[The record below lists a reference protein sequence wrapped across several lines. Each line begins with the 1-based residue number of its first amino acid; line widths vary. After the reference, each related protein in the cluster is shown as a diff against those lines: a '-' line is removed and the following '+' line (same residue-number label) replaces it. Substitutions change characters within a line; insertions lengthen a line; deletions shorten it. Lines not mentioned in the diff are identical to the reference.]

1 MTKLH
6 EGKVAVITGAAMGIG
21 RAYAEQLGSEGA
33 RVVCVDRL
41 SSAET
46 VQRIEQAGGSAIEL
60 LCDIGDP
67 DAVARMGAEVLS
79 RLGRC
84 DILVNNAGIS
94 PARSFDEMSF
104 EDWRRVMSINLDSQ
118 FLTAKAFVPGMRG
131 RKWGRIVNQT
141 SDSVALVLTGLVHY
155 IASKSGI
162 IGFTRALA
170 TELGNDGITVN
181 AIAPGLIRTP
191 GTEAQRSGPDAV
203 ANRKGFDMAASQQ
216 AIKRALITEDL
227 CGALSFICSDGA
239 AMLTGQTIYLNGG
252 HTRT

>member
-21 RAYAEQLGSEGA
+21 RAYAERLGSEGA

-46 VQRIEQAGGSAIEL
+46 VQRIERGGGSAIEL
-60 LCDIGDP
+60 LCDVGDP
-67 DAVARMGAEVLS
+67 DEVGRMEAEVLS
-79 RLGRC
+79 RLGGC

-94 PARSFDEMSF
+94 PARSFDEISF

-131 RKWGRIVNQT
+131 RKWGRIVNQA

-155 IASKSGI
+155 IASKTGI

-191 GTEAQRSGPDAV
+191 GTEAQRGGPNALP
-203 ANRKGFDMAASQQ
+203 NRKGFDMAASQQ
-216 AIKRALITEDL
+216 AIKRPLTTEDL